1 MRAAIVTKIIGVLS
15 LMACMNNASAA
26 VVYEGSVTDSND
38 WGFLTFNHTG
48 GDLSINALANGWTG
62 GPTGTGIDDIYLSL
76 FVNDGSPLTA
86 FTGALVGA
94 NDDAWGA
101 AASADGS
108 TSSLDSYLSLANLT
122 SGSYLLAIS
131 HCCNSFTGNSDSWS
145 GIHTP
150 YLDYRLTFS
159 QDVAIT
165 SVDGQAVGVPEPT
178 SLLLMAIGLLGLGFS
193 RRRQA
198 R

>member
-1 MRAAIVTKIIGVLS
+1 MRTTIVTKIIGVLS
-15 LMACMNNASAA
+15 LLACIHNASAA
-26 VVYEGSVTDSND
+26 TIYEGSIADSGD

-48 GDLSINALANGWTG
+48 GALSINSLANGWTG
-62 GPTGTGIDDIYLSL
+62 GATGVGIDDIYLSL
-76 FVNDGSPLTA
+76 FTNNGSPLTA
-86 FTGALVGA
+86 FTGSAVGS
-94 NDDAWGA
+94 NDDSWGA
-101 AASADGS
+101 EAYSDGS
-108 TSSLDSYLSLANLT
+108 TSSLDSYLSFANLT

-131 HCCNSFTGNSDSWS
+131 HCCTTFTGNSNNWS

-150 YLDYRLTFS
+150 YVDYRLTFS
-159 QDVAIT
+159 QDVVIT
-165 SVDGQAVGVPEPT
+165 SVDGQAVGVSEPT

>member
-1 MRAAIVTKIIGVLS
+1 MRKAVITKIIGALS
-15 LMACMNNASAA
+15 LLVCMNASATL
-26 VVYEGSVTDSND
+26 VYDGSVSESGD
-38 WGFLTFNHTG
+38 WGFLTFDHTG

-62 GPTGTGIDDIYLSL
+62 GPTGHGIDDIYLSL

-94 NDDAWGA
+94 NDDAWNSEA
-101 AASADGS
+101 YADGS
-108 TSSLDSYLSLANLT
+108 TYGLDSYLSLNLG

-131 HCCNSFTGNSDSWS
+131 HCCTQFYGNSESWS
-145 GIHTP
+145 GIHAP
-150 YLDYRLTFS
+150 DLDYRLTFS
-159 QDVAIT
+159 QDVHIT
-165 SVDGQAVGVPEPT
+165 GVDGQAVDVSEPA
-178 SLLLMAIGLLGLGFS
+178 SLLLMALGLLGLGIG